1 MKKRDESNLE
11 KVPKCRICNHPD
23 REGIETVGILSAASW
38 RIAAKRINNT
48 FGTNFTPETVEK
60 HMLHHQLHKTA
71 IEAGEVLEAAK
82 DPETQVISGRN
93 MLRQLIVQAALD
105 IAKGHI
111 KVKNISELIQ
121 VINAYENI
129 KRNQEMEVMME
140 EGDAS
145 AFYSMMAAYGEAI
158 KDTVSPEQLALIVM
172 KANAAGAKINIGNI
186 AETHPLDPSIK
197 ATLDQAVRDEQLY
210 GRTRTRQELIEAE
223 VIKVDG
229 VVLPE

>member
-1 MKKRDESNLE
+1 MKKRNENNLE

-111 KVKNISELIQ
+111 KVKSIGELIQ

-129 KRNQEMEVMME
+129 KRNQEMEMMME

-186 AETHPLDPSIK
+186 ADTHPLDPSIK

>member
-1 MKKRDESNLE
+1 MKKRDENNLE
-11 KVPKCRICNHPD
+11 KAPYCTICKHPD

-71 IEAGEVLEAAK
+71 IEAGEILESAK
-82 DPETQVISGRN
+82 DPETQVISGQN

-111 KVKNISELIQ
+111 KCKTINEVIQ
-121 VINAYENI
+121 VIGAYENL
-129 KRNQEMEVMME
+129 KRNNEMEMMME

-145 AFYSMMAAYGEAI
+145 AFYAMMAAYGEAI

-186 AETHPLDPSIK
+186 SATHQLDPSIRE
-197 ATLDQAVRDEQLY
+197 ALDQAVVDQQTY
-210 GRTRTRQELIEAE
+210 GRSRTRQELIEAN
-223 VIKVDG
+223 VISVDG

>member
-1 MKKRDESNLE
+1 MKKRDEDSLE
-11 KVPKCRICNHPD
+11 KVPYCTICKHKD
-23 REGIETVGILSAASW
+23 RVGIETVGILSAASW

-48 FGTNFTPETVEK
+48 FDTNFTPETVEK

-71 IEAGEVLEAAK
+71 IEAGEILEAAK

-129 KRNQEMEVMME
+129 KRNQEMEMLME

-186 AETHPLDPSIK
+186 AETHPLDPSIRT
-197 ATLDQAVRDEQLY
+197 ALDQAVLDEQLY